1 MELERAL
8 SRESIRAARWSLLF
22 GNFVIG
28 CGVMV
33 VGGTLNDLT
42 HDLNISVTT
51 GGQLLAVAALMMSVG
66 APLLAWLV
74 GHIDRRTLLAWTM
87 VWYAVGHL
95 LCALA
100 PGYEWLW
107 PARAL
112 TVLSA
117 AVFTPQAAATAGF
130 MSTPAKR
137 GQAITFV
144 FMGWSIASVAG
155 MPLTAW
161 IGERMGWRVAMA
173 LTGLA
178 AFASAWLVWR
188 HLPAGIR
195 PPALSLRSWRKVL
208 KSPLLMAVVA
218 VTACQ
223 SAGQFTVLGYTAPYY
238 KQVFGASP
246 EQISLMFTWFGA
258 LALAGNVLLNRSIDR
273 VGAAPAVTLTLAL
286 MALSLLIWPLASSL
300 PVLAAVLLP
309 WAISGFATNSGQQAR
324 LGGLSPRLAPALMAL
339 NTSAIYLGH
348 ALGASGGGWV
358 ISHHGYEQLHWL
370 GLAWMLVALALSMWA
385 QRVQQRADAHRES
398 ALKPAQPLR

>member
-1 MELERAL
+1 V
-8 SRESIRAARWSLLF
+8 LF
-22 GNFVIG
+22 R
-28 CGVMV
+28 
-33 VGGTLNDLT
+33 
-42 HDLNISVTT
+42 S
-51 GGQLLAVAALMMSVG
+51 
-66 APLLAWLV
+66 
-74 GHIDRRTLLAWTM
+74 
-87 VWYAVGHL
+87 
-95 LCALA
+95 
-100 PGYEWLW
+100 
-107 PARAL
+107 
-112 TVLSA
+112 
-117 AVFTPQAAATAGF
+117 
-130 MSTPAKR
+130 
-137 GQAITFV
+137 
-144 FMGWSIASVAG
+144 
-155 MPLTAW
+155 
-161 IGERMGWRVAMA
+161 
-173 LTGLA
+173 
-178 AFASAWLVWR
+178 R

-358 ISHHGYEQLHWL
+358 ISHHGYEQLHRL
-370 GLAWMLVALALSMWA
+370 GLAWMLVALALSLWA
-385 QRVQQRADAHRES
+385 QRVQQRADAHRGS

>member
-51 GGQLLAVAALMMSVG
+51 GGQLLAIAALMMGFG
-66 APLLAWLV
+66 APLLAWLI

-100 PGYEWLW
+100 PSYPWLW

-161 IGERMGWRVAMA
+161 IGERMGWRMAMA
-173 LTGLA
+173 LIGMA
-178 AFASAWLVWR
+178 AFAAAWLVWR

-246 EQISLMFTWFGA
+246 EEISIMFGWFGA

-286 MALSLLIWPLASSL
+286 MAVSLLIWPLAGSL

-370 GLAWMLVALALSMWA
+370 GLAWMLVALALSLWA
-385 QRVQQRADAHRES
+385 QRVQQRANAHRE
-398 ALKPAQPLR
+398 AVLQAPQPMR

>member
-51 GGQLLAVAALMMSVG
+51 GGQLLAIAALMMGVG

-173 LTGLA
+173 LIGLA

-370 GLAWMLVALALSMWA
+370 GLAWMLVALALSLWA